1 MKKFLF
7 LILLALVTSFS
18 AFAGKDP
25 MKFGKV
31 SMDELRMAVYGADTS
46 APAVILCDY
55 GYFDPGNFN
64 FTQLTRIKIL
74 RKAGYEWANKTFP
87 AYRNASVKGV
97 TVNLENGKAVETDL
111 KSESI
116 FTENISGRIKRIRIA
131 MPNVKVG
138 SVIDIKFMFDGIPD
152 AWEFQQEIPVK
163 HSELDLV
170 DNLYIT
176 VRKNLSGFVPL
187 TVNEKG
193 HWVAE
198 NMPAFKP
205 EPHITCSKNYITKID
220 FDIYEVRFRNFY
232 EAYTTTWEDLCKHL
246 DDDDYFGIAL
256 RNDGY
261 LSRAAKAILAKAD
274 NDNDRLRLAH
284 EYIKGYKWNK
294 YKSLYT
300 SETSIKSAF
309 DKKSGNS
316 ADINLAL
323 VQLLTKMGFTAKPVL
338 LSTRDNGFLSPVNPS
353 LNKLNYVIASVMVGG
368 QQVLMDATE
377 ENAPYYLLPERDI
390 NLFGYLYD
398 RKQSSSVEL
407 TALKKDKSL
416 VFYNLTMDENYQL
429 SGTMNFRRFDYA
441 ALDFRNKYK
450 SYPGKQAYLE
460 EMLGEYPGLR
470 IKNSVI
476 ENIDSIYL
484 PVKDQYEII
493 LKNAVDEIDGN
504 LYIYP
509 MLLHRLK
516 ENPFKIDQR
525 KYPVDYIHQV
535 DDTYSITIN
544 IPENFRVI
552 SLPETVKM
560 RLEGNGAYFM
570 YQITGV
576 GKAIQIN
583 YRFGINKTIFGEE
596 EYKDLKEFF
605 NQIVVKHSE
614 PIILKAG

>member
-1 MKKFLF
+1 
-7 LILLALVTSFS
+7 
-18 AFAGKDP
+18 
-25 MKFGKV
+25 
-31 SMDELRMAVYGADTS
+31 
-46 APAVILCDY
+46 
-55 GYFDPGNFN
+55 
-64 FTQLTRIKIL
+64 
-74 RKAGYEWANKTFP
+74 
-87 AYRNASVKGV
+87 
-97 TVNLENGKAVETDL
+97 
-111 KSESI
+111 
-116 FTENISGRIKRIRIA
+116 
-131 MPNVKVG
+131 
-138 SVIDIKFMFDGIPD
+138 
-152 AWEFQQEIPVK
+152 
-163 HSELDLV
+163 
-170 DNLYIT
+170 
-176 VRKNLSGFVPL
+176 
-187 TVNEKG
+187 
-193 HWVAE
+193 
-198 NMPAFKP
+198 
-205 EPHITCSKNYITKID
+205 
-220 FDIYEVRFRNFY
+220 
-232 EAYTTTWEDLCKHL
+232 
-246 DDDDYFGIAL
+246 
-256 RNDGY
+256 
-261 LSRAAKAILAKAD
+261 
-274 NDNDRLRLAH
+274 
-284 EYIKGYKWNK
+284 
-294 YKSLYT
+294 
-300 SETSIKSAF
+300 
-309 DKKSGNS
+309 
-316 ADINLAL
+316 
-323 VQLLTKMGFTAKPVL
+323 
-338 LSTRDNGFLSPVNPS
+338 
-353 LNKLNYVIASVMVGG
+353 
-368 QQVLMDATE
+368 
-377 ENAPYYLLPERDI
+377 
-390 NLFGYLYD
+390 
-398 RKQSSSVEL
+398 
-407 TALKKDKSL
+407 
-416 VFYNLTMDENYQL
+416 
-429 SGTMNFRRFDYA
+429 MNFRRFDYA